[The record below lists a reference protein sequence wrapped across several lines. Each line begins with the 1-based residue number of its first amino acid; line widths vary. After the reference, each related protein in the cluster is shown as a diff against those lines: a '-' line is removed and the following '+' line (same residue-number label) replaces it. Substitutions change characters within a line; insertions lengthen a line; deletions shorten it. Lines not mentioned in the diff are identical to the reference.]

1 MNNEEIIDFEDSRS
15 YLAKLIDAARQD
27 QDSAAAQ
34 EVVDPIQEQP
44 QQQQEGPSQITLKS
58 ENDANLTMQMKGFAK
73 DGMNRTVTIAI
84 MWDQTLEL
92 KKHLGNDTTFLI
104 PRRGLIQT
112 VSDSDTVCIHDGQNG
127 DAFISNGKN
136 ELIRFLLQ

>member
-73 DGMNRTVTIAI
+73 DGMNRTVTIRHHVGSNAR
-84 MWDQTLEL
+84 TEETSG
-92 KKHLGNDTTFLI
+92 KRHHFPHSTARSHPN
-104 PRRGLIQT
+104 
-112 VSDSDTVCIHDGQNG
+112 GQ
-127 DAFISNGKN
+127 
-136 ELIRFLLQ
+136 RFRHRMHP

>member
-44 QQQQEGPSQITLKS
+44 QQQ
-58 ENDANLTMQMKGFAK
+58 
-73 DGMNRTVTIAI
+73 
-84 MWDQTLEL
+84 
-92 KKHLGNDTTFLI
+92 
-104 PRRGLIQT
+104 
-112 VSDSDTVCIHDGQNG
+112 
-127 DAFISNGKN
+127 
-136 ELIRFLLQ
+136 